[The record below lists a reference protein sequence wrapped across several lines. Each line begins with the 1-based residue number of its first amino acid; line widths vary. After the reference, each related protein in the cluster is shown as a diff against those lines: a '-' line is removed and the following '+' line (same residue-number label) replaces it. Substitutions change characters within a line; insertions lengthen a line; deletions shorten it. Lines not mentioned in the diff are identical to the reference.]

1 MNELFNIIIFFCK
14 YNRNYLIGGGIVV
27 TRAHAHYIVTEHGI
41 ANLFGKTLRQR
52 ANALIQ
58 IAHPDHRE
66 CLEKAAFERLKSNPT
81 KYL

>member
-1 MNELFNIIIFFCK
+1 MYINIIEVF
-14 YNRNYLIGGGIVV
+14 LIGGGIVV